1 MARAVDLRTALQDLN
16 WPIILL
22 LGCMIPLGLA
32 VEQTGAARVIAD
44 LIADHIPVSGPAG
57 VAALVL
63 LLAVLMAPFIDNVST
78 AAVLNPIAAGLASR
92 TGLTDQPLLTAA
104 AFGSSLG
111 LLTTCG
117 NHHNTGGVGNAE
129 HRIGNVSTPR
139 RLSTRYFPVHANQR
153 QP

>member
-1 MARAVDLRTALQDLN
+1 MAMARAVDLRTALQDLN

-63 LLAVLMAPFIDNVST
+63 LLAVLLTPFIDNLST
-78 AAVLNPIAAGLASR
+78 PAVLRPIPAGLASP
-92 TGLTDQPLLTAA
+92 TGRPATPIPIAVAVGPPLD
-104 AFGSSLG
+104 
-111 LLTTCG
+111 
-117 NHHNTGGVGNAE
+117 VP
-129 HRIGNVSTPR
+129 TP
-139 RLSTRYFPVHANQR
+139 
-153 QP
+153 